1 METGCCGCPEENCG
15 VCGKTGGY
23 CWPTCILA
31 REAVEPSQG
40 AAGGY
45 PVPTSVPAPAVP
57 FILLTSGAGAP
68 HCGQGAPLFN
78 RALLQNVQSMLLHP
92 PFVYSWLLVDDFLS
106 VLYSHSN
113 TVRLPWSS
121 FAPWRRVKWLF
132 SFCINVC
139 QSISIVC
146 LGEESGEL
154 ESLTCACYHCVEMR
168 ELPSG
173 QHSTEPASF
182 HA

>member
-1 METGCCGCPEENCG
+1 MEPGCCCCCPNGNCGACGETGGN
-15 VCGKTGGY
+15 

-31 REAVEPSQG
+31 REAVELSHG
-40 AAGGY
+40 TAGGN
-45 PVPTSVPAPAVP
+45 PVPTSMPAPTVP
-57 FILLTSGAGAP
+57 FILLASGAGAP
-68 HCGQGAPLFN
+68 HCGQGAPLFK

-92 PFVYSWLLVDDFLS
+92 PFVCSRLLVDDFLS

-139 QSISIVC
+139 QCTSNGC
-146 LGEESGEL
+146 LGKKAVNL
-154 ESLTCACYHCVEMR
+154 NR
-168 ELPSG
+168 
-173 QHSTEPASF
+173 
-182 HA
+182 